1 MEHHFAVLLTKL
13 LVLIRRDGYN
23 SVQYCEQVVADYIQ
37 NEIPLETF
45 LTDIQYM
52 NDYQDFSL
60 SNEYSQSEFSDF
72 VNQLHKNGQRWVG
85 STHLL

>member
-1 MEHHFAVLLTKL
+1 MKHPFAFLLTKL

-23 SVQYCEQVVADYIQ
+23 SVQYCEQVVANYIQ

-52 NDYQDFSL
+52 NNYQDFTL
-60 SNEYSQSEFSDF
+60 SDEYSQSEFSGF
-72 VNQLHKNGQRWVG
+72 VNQLHNNGQRWVG